1 MDKKNK
7 PSAEEYTKFFVSEKS
22 PNLKEVS
29 KFAKRDATVCSDGIL
44 KFLNSLNLTDLD
56 GEKIGPFSDI
66 PEMRDYRSDIRSFLQ
81 KRELGQMQ
89 LKVELEKAKK
99 DLAEDKDGKV
109 TEAKLKSLLTNQDNN
124 IKEMLK
130 EHSEYLSNE
139 IKKGKESGSKN
150 IKSPVFEILGTNY
163 MEIDAE
169 IRSTL
174 GNEKYRQS
182 YMSPDELSLEDAEK
196 ISNILTKGLNES
208 QKRIP
213 HTVLGILI
221 LAFIFQVFWAIYK
234 WGNTGAIAVGITI
247 GIIFAGF
254 LIINTIFPNLFNWII
269 SISEFVGKISMKFLE
284 KISTRKS

>member
-1 MDKKNK
+1 
-7 PSAEEYTKFFVSEKS
+7 
-22 PNLKEVS
+22 
-29 KFAKRDATVCSDGIL
+29 VCSDGIL

-221 LAFIFQVFWAIYK
+221 LAFIFQV
-234 WGNTGAIAVGITI
+234 
-247 GIIFAGF
+247 
-254 LIINTIFPNLFNWII
+254 
-269 SISEFVGKISMKFLE
+269 
-284 KISTRKS
+284 